1 MKFLLKSLALVATI
15 TMMAQTGYAQR
26 DTTII
31 NPPPPPPPPP
41 VDTTRPATGVSNF
54 DGYVY
59 IQGAGRSE
67 RVINAR
73 VQAFRL
79 GLNENFSI
87 VSETDTNGRFQ
98 FRQLPAGQYVIRASV
113 NRAHPLFNTVLPTY
127 QGRTIF
133 WSQAEVVTMPLR
145 YDTSFFLYLTP
156 RPVRSD
162 SGTVRG
168 NGVIRGRVLG
178 GDSVYV
184 GGRVNAARIAFNAQ
198 NAIVM
203 LTGANNFE
211 ATAFPEVGTGN
222 YSFNNLPVG
231 NYTVSILYPKL
242 QAITS
247 LVAVAANTTSVVEF
261 TANQPSNVTGIAK
274 NITTV
279 GNYPN
284 PAQNKVTVLIEGLQ
298 NPTITLTSLNG
309 AKFTAPFAVTAQ
321 GIELN
326 LSQVKSGVYMVQV
339 AEGNKLF
346 TTKIVKN

>member
-31 NPPPPPPPPP
+31 NPPPPPPP
-41 VDTTRPATGVSNF
+41 TGVSTF
-54 DGYVY
+54 DGYVNF
-59 IQGAGRSE
+59 QGSGRAD
-67 RVINAR
+67 RIRNAR
-73 VQAFRL
+73 VQAIRL
-79 GLNENFSI
+79 GLNENFTA
-87 VSETDTNGRFQ
+87 VSETDSNGRFQ
-98 FRQLPAGQYVIRASV
+98 FSMLPAGQYVIRASV
-113 NRAHPLFNTVLPTY
+113 NRAHPLFNSVLPTY
-127 QGRTIF
+127 QGRTIY
-133 WSQAEVVTMPLR
+133 WSRAEVITIPMR

-198 NAIVM
+198 NSVLL
-203 LTGANNFE
+203 LTGPNNFE

-222 YSFNNLPVG
+222 YSFENLPAG

-247 LVAVAANTTSVVEF
+247 VVAVAANTTSVIEF

-284 PAQNKVTVLIEGLQ
+284 PAQNKVTVLVEGLK
-298 NPTITLTSLNG
+298 NPTITLTGLNG

-321 GIELN
+321 GVELN
-326 LSQVKSGVYMVQV
+326 LSQVKTGVYMVQV